1 MKYETV
7 ESSSL
12 SLHDVDA
19 ATTWTP
25 EHISTETSIGE
36 LIFNADAIFSRL
48 RAENK
53 YYL

>member
-7 ESSSL
+7 ESFSL
-12 SLHDVDA
+12 SLHVVDA
-19 ATTWTP
+19 ATTWSP

-36 LIFNADAIFSRL
+36 LIFNAAVFSRL

-53 YYL
+53 YHL